1 MSLMKENCFQY
12 IKISQILLHSFPSAP
27 ESFKYQDSEVPCEMQ
42 HFCHLL
48 KIVSLQIFLLRN
60 MFNSSALTWALGRK
74 QKEPRIP
81 KICVQWAHVQVD
93 YLFWVRK
100 ITQFFTCGFFF
111 FFYHHLTITFT
122 TLLTQNVWRFSSTRW
137 FSATPAGC
145 LTI

>member
-48 KIVSLQIFLLRN
+48 KILSLQIFLLRN
-60 MFNSSALTWALGRK
+60 MFNSSALTWAPGRK

-81 KICVQWAHVQVD
+81 KICVAVGTRSSWLSFLSQKNHPVFH
-93 YLFWVRK
+93 L
-100 ITQFFTCGFFF
+100 CF

-122 TLLTQNVWRFSSTRW
+122 TLLTTNMWRFSSTRW